1 MSIQTYQEEKLIR
14 EKIALENYPSV
25 QHSVQHRVAS
35 YPNSEATLLNI
46 RDYVQKK
53 EMDRNWPEQRKF
65 SEMELAKICDNC
77 FIC

>member
-1 MSIQTYQEEKLIR
+1 MYSIVYSIELPA
-14 EKIALENYPSV
+14 AL
-25 QHSVQHRVAS
+25 
-35 YPNSEATLLNI
+35 NSEATLLNI